1 MRTDLGYLRT
11 SEAETAWLCSAGTSL
26 TSHRRHIKYVN
37 HKQLLSSRA
46 LRKMADLTRLNQRR
60 ETASLS
66 PRLQSYVN
74 QTLAE
79 LTEKLV
85 KCAREEKSQN
95 LTSRTR
101 DLIYVLKTHKL
112 RHSSNAHA
120 FYGLGGVE
128 ALLALLSLCA
138 SCEGRGR
145 GLLLATLANLCAL
158 HRGWRSK
165 VCNPPWGGVADYALQ
180 YFQCIFFCCRW

>member
-1 MRTDLGYLRT
+1 MRTKLGDLRT
-11 SEAETAWLCSAGTSL
+11 SEAEIAWLSSAETSL
-26 TSHRRHIKYVN
+26 TSHRRHIKCVN

-46 LRKMADLTRLNQRR
+46 PRKMAEQTRPKQRK

-66 PRLQSYVN
+66 PRLQNYAN

-85 KCAREEKSQN
+85 KCGKEEKNQN

-101 DLIYVLKTHKL
+101 DVVYVLKAQKL

-120 FYGLGGVE
+120 FYGHGGVE
-128 ALLALLSLCA
+128 ALLVLLSLCA
-138 SCEGRGR
+138 GCEGRDR

-158 HRGWRSK
+158 HKGCRSK
-165 VCNPPWGGVADYALQ
+165 VCKQGEWLNMQHCMCGSSCLK
-180 YFQCIFFCCRW
+180 F

>member
-1 MRTDLGYLRT
+1 MRTELDDLRT
-11 SEAETAWLCSAGTSL
+11 SEAEIAWLSSAGTSP
-26 TSHRRHIKYVN
+26 TSHRRHIKCVN

-46 LRKMADLTRLNQRR
+46 PRKMADLTRLKQRK

-66 PRLQSYVN
+66 PRLQSYAN
-74 QTLAE
+74 QSLAE

-85 KCAREEKSQN
+85 KCGKEERSEN

-101 DLIYVLKTHKL
+101 DIIYVLKAQKL

-120 FYGLGGVE
+120 FYGHGGVE
-128 ALLALLSLCA
+128 ALLVLLSLCA
-138 SCEGRGR
+138 SCEGRDR

-158 HRGWRSK
+158 HKGCRSK
-165 VCNPPWGGVADYALQ
+165 VCKQGEWLNMQHCKCVSSALKN
-180 YFQCIFFCCRW
+180 